1 MQINIDDILPENIS
15 DESAY
20 HLVNFLMNLATELDS
35 RYFAQMKRYIDD
47 MPSSPLDNLQKDD
60 GCYVSDNMKRN
71 SGFCPAVF

>member
-60 GCYVSDNMKRN
+60 G
-71 SGFCPAVF
+71 GEI